1 MFGDNVR
8 AMRTTLGI
16 IVVAV
21 LAGCGGSKPKTPP
34 PPPPN
39 GGGDTADTGKTDAV
53 APTPTPDKAD
63 KPAPSGGKS
72 LFDRLGGLPAITAVV
87 DEFVNRTTADPR
99 IKDRFFNTDA
109 VQLKRLLTEFV
120 CMATGGSCKYTGRDM
135 ATSHGGMELVDDE
148 FNALVEDLVGALDKF
163 KVPEKEKGELLGALG
178 PLKPQI
184 VTPADKLKPIDDKKL
199 AAVTKLAGTLKDK
212 EAQELLGLAVQAGKR
227 GQRNYAEQI
236 FSRVEMKVGPKAVAS
251 LAATF
256 RAGAPTRITTAT
268 KKLKDDGAQPQV
280 GTVEEEPAPPPKSKV
295 GGLAGSLKIDGKT
308 PPGLGVVMLTP
319 VKGGGKKRVA
329 KTRIIEQRGKEFA
342 PHVMAI
348 PAGST
353 VSFPNFDQIYHNVF
367 SLSKSKAFDLGMY
380 KNGETREMKFDKAG
394 IIRLGCNLHAQ
405 MSAYLIVVA
414 APHYVVVDKDGKFSF
429 KALAPGKYKVQVWNE
444 FAGEPMDAEV
454 EIKEGDN
461 AKDFDLKAA
470 PPGISPDKFGTSRG

>member
-1 MFGDNVR
+1 
-8 AMRTTLGI
+8 MRTTLGI

-21 LAGCGGSKPKTPP
+21 LAGCGGSKPKQTPP
-34 PPPPN
+34 PPPG
-39 GGGDTADTGKTDAV
+39 GGGDNTQTTGGTDAA
-53 APTPTPDKAD
+53 APAPTPDK
-63 KPAPSGGKS
+63 PAQASGKS
-72 LFDRLGGLPAITAVV
+72 LYDRLGGLPAITAVV

-99 IKDRFFNTDA
+99 IKDRFFNTDP
-109 VQLKRLLTEFV
+109 VNLKKLLTEFV
-120 CMATGGSCKYTGRDM
+120 CMATGGPCKYTGRDM
-135 ATSHGGMELVDDE
+135 TTSHGGMELVDDE
-148 FNALVEDLVGALDKF
+148 FTALVENLIGALDKF

-199 AAVTKLAGTLKDK
+199 AAVTKLAGTMKDK
-212 EAQELLGLAVQAGKR
+212 EAAELLGLAVQAGKR

-236 FSRVEMKVGPKAVAS
+236 FTRVEMKVGAKTVAPI
-251 LAATF
+251 AATF

-268 KKLKDDGAQPQV
+268 KTLKDEGPQTQV
-280 GTVEEEPAPPPKSKV
+280 PKAEEEPALPPKAKV
-295 GGLAGSLKIDGKT
+295 GMLAGSLKIDGKS
-308 PPGLGVVMLTP
+308 PSGLGVVMLTP
-319 VKGGGKKRVA
+319 AKGGGKKRVA

-348 PAGST
+348 PVGST
-353 VSFPNFDQIYHNVF
+353 VSFPNFDQIFHNVF

-380 KNGETREMKFDKAG
+380 KNGETREMKFDKPG
-394 IIRLGCNLHAQ
+394 IIRLGCNLHAA

-444 FAGEPMDAEV
+444 FSGDPMDSEV
-454 EIKEGDN
+454 EIKEGEN
-461 AKDFDLKAA
+461 SKDFDLKAS
-470 PPGISPDKFGTSRG
+470 PPGLSPDKFGTSRG